1 MESALP
7 MTSYDV
13 QMAANGLKKHIQ
25 CASTHNYTKQW
36 YTSVQN
42 WHLCFHSPIA
52 YSTAVKGVVFGLSVD
67 SQHHTSFTDLVSVWE
82 SVEPSARS
90 SLLGQYDRESVVQR
104 TGREKND
111 QYTDLNLRVW
121 GGPQVSRHSEL
132 IVFRLN
138 GQRQ

>member
-42 WHLCFHSPIA
+42 WRLCFHSPIA
-52 YSTAVKGVVFGLSVD
+52 YSTAVKGVVFGLSVY

-90 SLLGQYDRESVVQR
+90 SLLGQYERESVVQR

-121 GGPQVSRHSEL
+121 GVL
-132 IVFRLN
+132 K
-138 GQRQ
+138 